1 MRTRKF
7 CNGCKDLRDIDD
19 FAWANKTRTKRK
31 SRCKK
36 CRSDVDQT
44 NERKTR
50 RREKQHE
57 YRLRKRQELI
67 KFLGEKYPSAKDFCD
82 DIIKTVQELDGLP
95 YGVLKEIADL
105 SMKDLG
111 ATFTKLK
118 ELVPQKYLE
127 SIFETAGRAN
137 DTGKLIVLSEEL
149 VTV

>member
-67 KFLGEKYPSAKDFCD
+67 KFLGEKCKHCGYDKNWRAMCIDH
-82 DIIKTVQELDGLP
+82 VNGDGHI
-95 YGVLKEIADL
+95 ERA
-105 SMKDLG
+105 
-111 ATFTKLK
+111 
-118 ELVPQKYLE
+118 
-127 SIFETAGRAN
+127 ETAPNAIYSRVRKHPDRYQLLCAN
-137 DTGKLIVLSEEL
+137 CNQIKAYENGEWRRKL
-149 VTV
+149 